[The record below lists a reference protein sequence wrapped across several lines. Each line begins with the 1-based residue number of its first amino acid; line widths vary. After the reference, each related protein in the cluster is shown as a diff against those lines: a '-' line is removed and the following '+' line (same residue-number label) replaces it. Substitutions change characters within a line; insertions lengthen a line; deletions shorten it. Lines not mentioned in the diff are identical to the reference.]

1 MRATRTDFRKATVYL
16 TLMAF
21 AALSLVPL
29 YWMVISTFKSQAS
42 VAAFPPEWWPSSWTL
57 DHLRRVVRIPYIW
70 RWIFNSTVVA
80 VAITAGNVFFNSLA
94 GYAFAKLRFPGRD
107 AIFWM
112 LMSSM
117 MIPFVVTL
125 APLYVILT
133 RMGWINTYAALIV
146 PGLSTVA
153 GIFFMR
159 QFMLTLS
166 GDLLDAAR
174 LDGCSEFSVFWRIA
188 VPAMKPAIAMM
199 GVFAFVG
206 NWNSLLWPLIMTN
219 SEAMK
224 TLPVG
229 LAGLQG
235 LHDGTNAT
243 VIMGGALLAAAPM
256 FFVFFAFQEHF
267 LTGMSMMARKR

>member
-1 MRATRTDFRKATVYL
+1 MRSRLDFRQTTVYA
-16 TLMAF
+16 TLLLF
-21 AALSLVPL
+21 ALLSLVPL

-42 VAAFPPEWWPSSWTL
+42 LATFPPEWWPSSWTL
-57 DHLRRVVRIPYIW
+57 DNLRRVVRIPHIW

-80 VAITAGNVFFNSLA
+80 AAVTLGNVFFNSLA
-94 GYAFAKLRFPGRD
+94 GYTFAKLRFPGRD
-107 AIFWM
+107 LVFWT
-112 LMSSM
+112 LMASM
-117 MIPFVVTL
+117 MIPPIITL
-125 APLYVILT
+125 APLYIILT
-133 RMGWINTYAALIV
+133 RLHWIDTYYALVV
-146 PGLSTVA
+146 PGLSTIA

-166 GDLLDAAR
+166 QDLLDAAR
-174 LDGCSEFSVFWRIA
+174 LDGCSEFAVFWKIA
-188 VPAMKPAIAMM
+188 VPAMKPAVVMM
-199 GVFAFVG
+199 AVFAFVG
-206 NWNSLLWPLIMTN
+206 NWNSLLWPLIVTN
-219 SEAMK
+219 SEVMK

-267 LTGMSMMARKR
+267 LAGMALLRRKG